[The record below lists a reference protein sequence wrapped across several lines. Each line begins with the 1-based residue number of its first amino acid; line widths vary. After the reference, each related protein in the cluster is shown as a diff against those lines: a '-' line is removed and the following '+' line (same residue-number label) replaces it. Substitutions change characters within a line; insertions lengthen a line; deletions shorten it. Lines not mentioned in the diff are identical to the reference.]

1 MDQMI
6 IKRAKDAL
14 AKEKEEVK
22 AARDKQFVEKER

>member
-1 MDQMI
+1 MVKDMDQMI

-22 AARDKQFVEKER
+22 AARDK